1 MEYIGNARFARI
13 LKSWNGTGTN
23 RYRMFVFKFYNNILG
38 INTRTSHFGT
48 NVTRRCFFC
57 FKAGRA
63 DTDESFFHLFFMC
76 PTVTDWHNE
85 FLNTFV
91 VPLNPL
97 SVINKKNSSS
107 WEYWKYNS
115 FLASSI
121 LHFQFSIWEEKLSK
135 KLPSFI
141 TLKTRFSERFRESVR
156 NTKKLQKAGAKLNI
170 PLCRYILRV
179 GPPPEG

>member
-1 MEYIGNARFARI
+1 MPFR
-13 LKSWNGTGTN
+13 
-23 RYRMFVFKFYNNILG
+23 
-38 INTRTSHFGT
+38 
-48 NVTRRCFFC
+48 

-63 DTDESFFHLFFMC
+63 DTDESFLHLFFMC

-97 SVINKKNSSS
+97 SVINKKKLFLGIL
-107 WEYWKYNS
+107 EGEYNS

-135 KLPSFI
+135 KLPSFN
-141 TLKTRFSERFRESVR
+141 TLKTRFLERFRESVR
-156 NTKKLQKAGAKLNI
+156 NTKKLQKAGTKLNI

-179 GPPPEG
+179 GPPLEG